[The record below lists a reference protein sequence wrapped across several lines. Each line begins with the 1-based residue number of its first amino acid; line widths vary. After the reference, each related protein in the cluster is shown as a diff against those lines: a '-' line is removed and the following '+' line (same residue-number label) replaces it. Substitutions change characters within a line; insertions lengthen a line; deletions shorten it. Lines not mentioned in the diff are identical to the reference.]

1 MFDDGFA
8 AAAGC
13 RCPLCQPQAFVTAD
27 GAGPQFITR
36 QAASSGD
43 YRIDALLFPDQDRW
57 NSLAAIG
64 TPVPVTYSFLSS
76 ANDPGDDVGF
86 APLNDTQ
93 IAGAR
98 AAFATWEAVT
108 NIEFV
113 EVSSGGDI
121 AIGTNY
127 QTGSSAYAYGPG
139 TGYGGDIYLSNAIS
153 TNLDMTAGGYGFL
166 TFIHEIGH
174 TIGLKHPG
182 DYNGSSG
189 SGIPPYLPE
198 AEDTLSNT
206 VMSYNGFSSPYPS
219 SPQSYDVLAAQY
231 LYGTK
236 TSTGIAYS
244 QTGDVL
250 LTTGSSGAD
259 SLIGINLNDRLSGG
273 DGSDTIFGQTGD
285 DTIYG
290 NVGTDRLSGASGNDV
305 LFGGRDADVVYGGT
319 GNDAAYGNLADDIVY
334 GEAGSDVLYGGQGN
348 DTLSGGAGND
358 TLFGNLGD
366 DSMIGGSGANK
377 FVINSGN
384 DTIGD
389 FSFSLGDRI
398 RVATGTTIT
407 ATSASDGAVIS
418 FSNSSAT
425 VKLIGVSASSVSSG
439 YLEFF

>member
-1 MFDDGFA
+1 MFDDGFTA
-8 AAAGC
+8 GAGC
-13 RCPLCQPQAFVTAD
+13 YCPLCQSYAF
-27 GAGPQFITR
+27 GAGGGADPQSITR
-36 QAASSGD
+36 QAVSTGD
-43 YRIDALLFPDQDRW
+43 YRIDALVYPDLDRW
-57 NSLAAIG
+57 NSLAAVG
-64 TPVPVTYSFLSS
+64 TAAPVTYSFLGAANSS
-76 ANDPGDDVGF
+76 GDDVGF

-98 AAFATWEAVT
+98 AAFATWEATT
-108 NIEFV
+108 NIKFV

-127 QTGSSAYAYGPG
+127 QTGSSAYAYSPG
-139 TGYGGDIYLSNAIS
+139 TTYGGDIYLSNATS
-153 TNLDMTAGGYGFL
+153 TNLDMSAGSFGFL

-174 TIGLKHPG
+174 AIGLKHPG

-189 SGIPPYLPE
+189 SGIPPYLPS
-198 AEDTLSNT
+198 AEDSFDNT
-206 VMSYNGFSSPYPS
+206 VMSYNGFSYPS
-219 SPQSYDVLAAQY
+219 APQSYDVLAIQY
-231 LYGTK
+231 LYGAK
-236 TSTGIAYS
+236 GSSGISYG

-273 DGSDTIFGQTGD
+273 DGGDTIFGQTGD

-334 GEAGSDVLYGGQGN
+334 GEAGNDVLYGGQGN
-348 DTLSGGAGND
+348 DTLSGGSGND

-407 ATSASDGAVIS
+407 ATSASDGAIVS

-425 VKLIGVSASSVSSG
+425 VKLIGISASSVSSG
-439 YLEFF
+439 FLEFF